1 MCGLV
6 GVAGDIDAKIIK
18 MFNDMMIFNT
28 TRGRDST
35 GVASVARGSNAFDL
49 FKMTVHASVLQE
61 FKGYDRVVTP
71 GRKALIGHARSAT
84 VGTVSVGNAHPFEFD
99 KIIGA
104 HNGTIPYHAKSDL
117 PRHNEFGTD
126 SEALFNSINDRG
138 VSETIGSLTGGAYA
152 LTWFDAENNTMNL
165 LRNDERPLVFGV
177 INDGK
182 TLVWASE
189 PYFIRAACMRHNIEH
204 EKNLFVLPVDRH
216 YRWVIPNDSRSKI
229 ENPIVRVVER
239 KERPVTYTGNYF
251 RQGASTLPVHDVGRP
266 NAVVPLTPKTY
277 GPSTVGAAKIPLRP
291 IAEVKK
297 TKHDHLIVGFNKQ
310 HMNRHQFKKKTG
322 ETCAFSDQIIT
333 FDDIVRGEKVIFISP
348 TQFVTEEYYTPELI
362 QWFNVG

>member
-6 GVAGDIDAKIIK
+6 GVAGDIDTKIIK
-18 MFNDMMIFNT
+18 MFNDMMVFNT

-35 GVASVARGSNAFDL
+35 GVASVARGTNVFDV
-49 FKMTVHASVLQE
+49 FKQTVHASVLQE
-61 FKGYDRVVTP
+61 FKSYDRVVAA

-84 VGTVSVGNAHPFEFD
+84 VGTVSIGNAHPFAFD
-99 KIIGA
+99 KIVGA
-104 HNGTIPYHAKSDL
+104 HNGTIPYYAKSEL
-117 PRHNEFGTD
+117 PDHNKFGTD
-126 SEALFNSINDRG
+126 SEALFNSINERG
-138 VSETIGSLTGGAYA
+138 ISETISLLTSGAYA
-152 LTWFDAENNTMNL
+152 LTWFDRENDTINL

-177 INDGK
+177 INDGR

-204 EKNLFVLPVDRH
+204 EKNLFILPVNRH
-216 YRWVIPNDSRSKI
+216 YRWVIPNNSTAKLD
-229 ENPIVRVVER
+229 NPIVRVIER

-251 RQGASTLPVHDVGRP
+251 RQGTSTTSVNDVGRP
-266 NAVVPLTPKTY
+266 NAVVQLKPKTY
-277 GPSTVGAAKIPLRP
+277 GPSTVGATKIPLRP

-297 TKHDHLIVGFNKQ
+297 TRHDHVIIGFNKQ
-310 HMNRHQFKKKTG
+310 HMNRHQFRKKTG
-322 ETCAFSDQIIT
+322 ETCAFSDQIVT
-333 FDDIVRGEKVIFISP
+333 FDDVVRGEKVIFISP